1 MSDFKSKLGKA
12 RQLHRDMTK
21 LISICKNNESE
32 LDLWDIFWE
41 SFWDISK
48 EFPFDIEWHDTD
60 SSYKEDIMQ
69 RYNAIDE
76 FIQCINKTK
85 EV

>member
-1 MSDFKSKLGKA
+1 M
-12 RQLHRDMTK
+12 
-21 LISICKNNESE
+21 
-32 LDLWDIFWE
+32 
-41 SFWDISK
+41 SK

-76 FIQCINKTK
+76 FIKALNN
-85 EV
+85 